1 MAKPD
6 YVPSAYPCLMQKDHL
21 RRVSHPHDERIVI
34 GRRRVRRALAKLAR
48 AVRA

>member
-6 YVPSAYPCLMQKDHL
+6 YVPSTYPCLMQKDHL
-21 RRVSHPHDERIVI
+21 RRVNQPHDERIVV
-34 GRRRVRRALAKLAR
+34 GPRRVRQALAKLAR